1 MGFSFDSRLALS
13 AALLCAVAALAWRLA
28 GAKRA
33 GVRLNLRFAAVL
45 FAALGVEGLAASWTP
60 SFVSVAFAVAML
72 VMALGSAALALSL
85 FAPRPAPPFAA
96 TVALVTALVCGLASA
111 LTGAPGFA
119 LGAEV
124 LAIVVMILLGL
135 ARFGEARLAAME
147 IMAGALALLA
157 AAMALLQGSLA
168 GASLLFAAGL
178 LGVSCA
184 SQTRVEQQAGALF
197 VQAIGRPRA

>member
-13 AALLCAVAALAWRLA
+13 AILLCAVSALAWHLVR
-28 GAKRA
+28 GRRP

-45 FAALGVEGLAASWTP
+45 FAALGVEGLAASWAP
-60 SFVSVAFAVAML
+60 SFVAVAFAVAML
-72 VMALGSAALALSL
+72 VMALGGVALALSL

-96 TVALVTALVCGLASA
+96 SVALVAGLGCGLASV

-124 LAIVVMILLGL
+124 LAVGAMLLLGL
-135 ARFGEARLAAME
+135 TRFDEARLAAME
-147 IMAGALALLA
+147 VIAGALALLA
-157 AAMALLQGSLA
+157 AAMALLQ
-168 GASLLFAAGL
+168 ASLTGALILFAAAL

-184 SQTRVEQQAGALF
+184 SQTRVEQKAAAL
-197 VQAIGRPRA
+197 AIQPISRPRA